1 MGPIHT
7 ERRRLLQPLWNALEA
22 CGRVPALL
30 CVSGG
35 PDSRALLEAVARWEM
50 RAGFV
55 VATVDHKTR
64 PESADEARSVAARAT
79 ALGFDVDV
87 LSLSSNIRGEGPLR
101 AARYRALVDAA
112 KARNISA
119 LMTAHHAGDLAEGTL
134 LATLGHGGG
143 REGAAMSD
151 DVDTSGLRLLRPFLS
166 LSRDTLRL
174 ALTACDAN
182 DFFVDP
188 DHHSA
193 RAKIRQDILVPLG
206 AQRADVEDRL
216 ATLALRR
223 RDEEEVLMKLS
234 SDLVTDDG
242 TGRGQHPAPQSVRPG
257 PIALVR
263 RALMAAVR
271 RADPAADPRD
281 AAPGLEVALALI
293 RARKAGHVD
302 LAGVTIDV
310 DPDGT
315 AKVAARGAS
324 THSGEARLS
333 GKSRMATV
341 KHR

>member
-1 MGPIHT
+1 MET
-7 ERRRLLQPLWNALEA
+7 EARRLLQPLWNALER
-22 CGRVPALL
+22 CGRAPAVL

-35 PDSRALLEAVARWEM
+35 PDSRALLEAVARWQHRE
-50 RAGFV
+50 GFV

-64 PESADEARSVAARAT
+64 PESAAEARAVAARAT

-87 LSLSSNIRGEGPLR
+87 LTIAKNIRGEGPLR
-101 AARYRALVDAA
+101 AARYRALEDAA

-143 REGAAMSD
+143 REGAAMSG
-151 DVDTSGLRLLRPFLS
+151 DVDTSGLRLLRPFLE

-182 DFFVDP
+182 DVFVDP
-188 DHHSA
+188 DHISA
-193 RAKIRQDILVPLG
+193 RAKIRRDILVPLG

-223 RDEEEVLMKLS
+223 RDEEEVLMTLS
-234 SDLVTDDG
+234 SDLLVDEG
-242 TGRGQHPAPQSVRPG
+242 ALVRPG

-324 THSGEARLS
+324 THDGEARLS